1 MITSTTNGR
10 SRLMGVMTKD
20 RARVTSTTDKRVCK
34 SFMLCEHIIY
44 FHYITRNTQKHQL
57 HDLIVVYCL
66 LCKYTFVS
74 PSIRI
79 QGLTCGENYLYKSYI
94 SLVSWLLRQVRASQN
109 HLHFTN
115 RIPTMGILM
124 PPMWP
129 HSRQEPLTI

>member
-34 SFMLCEHIIY
+34 SFMLCELIIY
-44 FHYITRNTQKHQL
+44 FHYTQHSKASVARSNCRVLSFMQ
-57 HDLIVVYCL
+57 
-66 LCKYTFVS
+66 VS
-74 PSIRI
+74 PYIRI
-79 QGLTCGENYLYKSYI
+79 QGLICGENYLYKSCI

-129 HSRQEPLTI
+129 HSRQEQLTI